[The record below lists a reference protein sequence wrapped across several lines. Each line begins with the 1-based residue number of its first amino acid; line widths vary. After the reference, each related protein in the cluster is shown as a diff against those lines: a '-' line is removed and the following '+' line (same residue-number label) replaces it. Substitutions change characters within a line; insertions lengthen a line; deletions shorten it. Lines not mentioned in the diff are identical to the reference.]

1 MRLTSADFVAPSETL
16 DPNAFMDPADLAN
29 LRRLAGLPVLED
41 ANMMMGSND
50 VNSANPVKPA
60 GENPW
65 GIKSPV
71 GTTGVNFDKKKIE
84 REKHIVPGTDE
95 WFRLWFTRDENLTAD
110 DFEEQKPEDDERAS
124 SLMSKQPDPEATAG
138 STNEAVDNSKKIAA
152 VKKKIDAMQ
161 NRLELARER
170 RKMKGQRLQGTAE
183 VKLGAQLAQLR
194 QDLHMLSV
202 VTEDGEAVIKKR
214 KKRSD
219 VNHVIY
225 VVTNVLTG
233 EQYIGITAV
242 RPNLKKALW
251 VRMQKHVQRANA
263 ENKDW
268 GLCKNIREYGAEAFT
283 FGVLEIVRG
292 KKPAHARELELV
304 RMYNPSL
311 NTFR

>member
-1 MRLTSADFVAPSETL
+1 MRLTSADFVAPGETL
-16 DPNAFMDPADLAN
+16 DPNAFMDSADLAN

-41 ANMMMGSND
+41 ATMMMGSND
-50 VNSANPVKPA
+50 VNSPNPVKPA

-65 GIKSPV
+65 GVKSPV
-71 GTTGVNFDKKKIE
+71 GTVGANFDKLKIE
-84 REKHIVPGTDE
+84 REKNIAPGTDE
-95 WFRLWFTRDENLTAD
+95 WFRLWFTRDKNLTAN
-110 DFEEQKPEDDERAS
+110 DFEEQRPRDDERAS
-124 SLMSKQPDPEATAG
+124 SLMSKQPDPQATAG
-138 STNEAVDNSKKIAA
+138 STNEAVDNAKKIAA
-152 VKKKIDAMQ
+152 IKKKIDSMQ

-170 RKMKGQRLQGTAE
+170 RKMKGQRLQGPAE
-183 VKLGAQLAQLR
+183 VKIGAQLSQLR
-194 QDLHMLSV
+194 QDLHLLSV
-202 VTEDGEAVIKKR
+202 VTEDELAVVKKR
-214 KKRSD
+214 KKRTD

-233 EQYIGITAV
+233 EQYIGITAI

-251 VRMQKHVQRANA
+251 VRMQKHVQRATA

-268 GLCKNIREYGAEAFT
+268 GLCKSIREYGAEAFT

>member
-1 MRLTSADFVAPSETL
+1 MKLTSSSFVLPGESLEADAYI
-16 DPNAFMDPADLAN
+16 DPADLAS
-29 LRRLAGLPVLED
+29 LKRLAGIPVTED
-41 ANMMMGSND
+41 ATMMMGSND
-50 VNSANPVKPA
+50 VNSSNPVKPA

-71 GTTGVNFDKKKIE
+71 GTTGANFDKKKIE
-84 REKHIVPGTDE
+84 RDKNIKPGTEE

-110 DFEEQKPEDDERAS
+110 DFEEQDPADNNKGS

-152 VKKKIDAMQ
+152 LKKKIDTMQ

-170 RKMKGQRLQGTAE
+170 RKMKGQRLQGASE
-183 VKLGAQLAQLR
+183 IKIGAQISQLR
-194 QDLHMLSV
+194 QDLHALSV
-202 VTEDGEAVIKKR
+202 VTEDGELVKKR
-214 KKRSD
+214 KKRQD

-251 VRMQKHVQRANA
+251 VRMQKHVQRATA

-268 GLCKNIREYGAEAFT
+268 GLCKSIREYGAEAFT

-304 RMYNPSL
+304 RMYHPSL